1 MPCRLETESIC
12 WPGCGRYGLCLMGV
26 HAYTCRLSVHARCAR
41 RFRVVVRSVAAFL
54 SVQVQSETELRLQP
68 TTELQLSAKAQQV
81 GNTNSW
87 TSSLLSFADLCCF
100 LSRVTF
106 VFCLFG
112 CRRWGCWKQCPLISS
127 TPSSRRLLPK
137 PSSSYGTQDT
147 VSETDPDC
155 WPCSPTFSTPTS
167 DTCTLFGES

>member
-1 MPCRLETESIC
+1 
-12 WPGCGRYGLCLMGV
+12 MGDV
-26 HAYTCRLSVHARCAR
+26 ASYRCTCRLSVHARRAR
-41 RFRVVVRSVAAFL
+41 RFRVVVRSMAAFL

-81 GNTNSW
+81 GNTNSP
-87 TSSLLSFADLCCF
+87 TSSLLSFADLC
-100 LSRVTF
+100 VTF
-106 VFCLFG
+106 VCGLCG
-112 CRRWGCWKQCPLISS
+112 CRRWGCWKPCPLISS
-127 TPSSRRLLPK
+127 TPSCRRLLPK

-167 DTCTLFGES
+167 DTCTLFGKP